1 MKPIVADTDDRR
13 WQAVCERD
21 TRADGQF
28 VFAVLTTGI
37 CCRPSCRSARAAG
50 KRALFCRRRRRRGG
64 GIPPC
69 KRCQPDKDYPQQQR
83 IDKVAQACRLLE
95 QDAPLTLEALARQ
108 LAVSPFHFH
117 RLFKSV
123 TGMTPKAWQ
132 QAWRAR
138 RLREALEQGKP
149 VTRAALAAGFPDSSS
164 YYRQADAALGMT
176 ASQFRRGGA
185 ATVVTWTTGD
195 CALGRCLVAQS
206 ERGVCAVLPGDNDAA
221 LLDDL
226 RQRFPAPSCVRATLS
241 FVADGGD
248 FRPPRRQPA
257 AGIAAAGSAGH
268 RVSAAGLA
276 GAAADPGGET
286 RSYRQVAEHIGQPRA
301 VRAVAG
307 ACAANSLAVIVPCHR
322 VVREDGALSGYR
334 WGTARKAQLLAR
346 EAQRGGVMLDLFSD
360 TPPWQEPLAPARW
373 CCALCPRARPGAAAG
388 DCRRRPPVAVSPDGH
403 AGRVHHV
410 GRHDQLRRAGL
421 DHRSPRLPL
430 RPGRSGNRS
439 NLAADAC
446 RIP

>member
-37 CCRPSCRSARAAG
+37 CCRPSCRSRRARRENVRFFADVAAAVAAG
-50 KRALFCRRRRRRGG
+50 FR
-64 GIPPC
+64 PC

-83 IDKVAQACRLLE
+83 VDKVAQACRLLE
-95 QDAPLTLEALARQ
+95 QDAPLTLEALAGQ
-108 LAVSPFHFH
+108 LAMSPFHFH

-132 QAWRAR
+132 QAWRAQ
-138 RLREALEQGKP
+138 RLREALEQGIP

-226 RQRFPAPSCVRATLS
+226 RRRFPMPSCVKATLI
-241 FVADGGD
+241 FVSRWPRFSPTSTTAGG
-248 FRPPRRQPA
+248 RYRCRWICRAPRFSCRSGRRCGRSRWARPA
-257 AGIAAAGSAGH
+257 A
-268 RVSAAGLA
+268 
-276 GAAADPGGET
+276 
-286 RSYRQVAEHIGQPRA
+286 
-301 VRAVAG
+301 
-307 ACAANSLAVIVPCHR
+307 
-322 VVREDGALSGYR
+322 
-334 WGTARKAQLLAR
+334 TARWQSILAS
-346 EAQRGGVMLDLFSD
+346 RG
-360 TPPWQEPLAPARW
+360 R
-373 CCALCPRARPGAAAG
+373 
-388 DCRRRPPVAVSPDGH
+388 
-403 AGRVHHV
+403 
-410 GRHDQLRRAGL
+410 
-421 DHRSPRLPL
+421 
-430 RPGRSGNRS
+430 
-439 NLAADAC
+439 
-446 RIP
+446 

>member
-37 CCRPSCRSARAAG
+37 CCRPSCRARRARRENVRFFADVAAAVAAG
-50 KRALFCRRRRRRGG
+50 FR
-64 GIPPC
+64 PC

-83 IDKVAQACRLLE
+83 VDKVAQACRLLE
-95 QDAPLTLEALARQ
+95 QDAPLTLEALAGQ
-108 LAVSPFHFH
+108 LAMSPFHFH

-123 TGMTPKAWQ
+123 TGMTTKAWQ
-132 QAWRAR
+132 QAWRAQ
-138 RLREALEQGKP
+138 RLREALEQGIP

-226 RQRFPAPSCVRATLS
+226 RRRFPNAELREGTPIFVSRWPRFSPTSTTAGGRYRCRWICRAPHFSCRSGRRCGRSRRVR
-241 FVADGGD
+241 
-248 FRPPRRQPA
+248 PA
-257 AGIAAAGSAGH
+257 A
-268 RVSAAGLA
+268 
-276 GAAADPGGET
+276 
-286 RSYRQVAEHIGQPRA
+286 
-301 VRAVAG
+301 
-307 ACAANSLAVIVPCHR
+307 
-322 VVREDGALSGYR
+322 
-334 WGTARKAQLLAR
+334 TARWQSILAS
-346 EAQRGGVMLDLFSD
+346 RGRLE
-360 TPPWQEPLAPARW
+360 PWPAPAR
-373 CCALCPRARPGAAAG
+373 
-388 DCRRRPPVAVSPDGH
+388 
-403 AGRVHHV
+403 
-410 GRHDQLRRAGL
+410 
-421 DHRSPRLPL
+421 
-430 RPGRSGNRS
+430 
-439 NLAADAC
+439 
-446 RIP
+446 RIRWR